1 MEMSRLQNVGILS
14 ALEAIEYGRSFKS
27 SPSYSFKKKI
37 TLTHTSTQHSENLL
51 YLCWSKFMNHA

>member
-1 MEMSRLQNVGILS
+1 MEDPLNLPQVIL
-14 ALEAIEYGRSFKS
+14 
-27 SPSYSFKKKI
+27 FKKKI